1 MKIIVFRGED
11 GWRYRIVAAN
21 GRKLVVSE
29 SYASKGNVLR
39 AADAFADALWLSEI
53 RLDVEVEAS

>member
-1 MKIIVFRGED
+1 MRVQVFYGED

-29 SYASKGNVLR
+29 AYASKTNAWR
-39 AADAFADALWLSEI
+39 AANAFADALWISD
-53 RLDVEVEAS
+53 RLDVEVEPA